1 MKIYYYLCAI
11 KKHVVAMITY
21 KNHKRVMARLVVAV
35 ALLMPAA
42 VVAQDDDSAKPNTFA
57 IDAELM
63 TRSELR
69 VGGLPESDDDTDN
82 KAYFILERTRL
93 GLDYERTFLKAH
105 VTAQHSAVWGQAGKG
120 SFNLYEA
127 WVQLSSR
134 RGFFA
139 KIGRQVLSYDDERII
154 GSNDWAMTALSH
166 DLIKLGYESGQ
177 HKLHLMAAYN
187 QNAESVNGGTEYRNG
202 DKPYKT
208 MQNLWYHYDHP
219 RVPFGASLLFMNQG
233 QQSMRDDNLKKTYY
247 QQLMGTYIS
256 YRPKNWSAEGSI
268 YYQFGKNEYGLDI
281 SAWMASVKG
290 SYSFSEQW
298 KLTAGYDYLSGDPY
312 FAVPQGGAIGLVQHK
327 TIKGFS
333 PLYGS
338 HHQFYGA
345 MDFFYVSTYFNGF
358 TPGLQNYYTEVS
370 YSPMSKLKINAAY
383 HYFAI
388 ATNTENLN
396 KTLGHELELSASY
409 TPIKE
414 VTVSLGYSYMRGS
427 ETMVH
432 LKRVDSQRDLHWAW
446 LNLIVRP
453 RFLQV
458 KW

>member
-1 MKIYYYLCAI
+1 MKKNTSIMFTFTHRNKI
-11 KKHVVAMITY
+11 VVAT
-21 KNHKRVMARLVVAV
+21 
-35 ALLMPAA
+35 ALAIAMLLPSTAL
-42 VVAQDDDSAKPNTFA
+42 AQEATGDDSEKINKFT

-63 TRSELR
+63 ARSELR
-69 VGGLPESDDDTDN
+69 NGGLPIDDEDTDN

-93 GLDYERTFLKAH
+93 ALDFERTFLKAH
-105 VTAQHSAVWGQAGKG
+105 ITAQHNAIWGQAGKG

-127 WVQLSSR
+127 WAQFTAR
-134 RGFFA
+134 NGMFA

-166 DLIKLGYESGQ
+166 DMIKLGWDSPI
-177 HKLHLMAAYN
+177 HNIHLMLAYN
-187 QNAESVNGGTEYRNG
+187 QNSESVNGGTEYRYG

-208 MQNLWYHYDHP
+208 MQNLWYHYQHP

-233 QQSMRDDNLKKTYY
+233 LQSERDENLQKTYF
-247 QQLMGTYIS
+247 QQLIGTYLS
-256 YRPKNWSAEGSI
+256 YKPRNWSAEGSF
-268 YYQFGKNEYGLDI
+268 YYQLGKNESGIDI
-281 SAWMASVKG
+281 RAWMASAKG
-290 SYSFSEQW
+290 TYSPSMQW
-298 KLTAGYDYLSGDPY
+298 KLTAGYDYMSGDPF
-312 FAVPQGGAIGLVQHK
+312 FAVPTGGGIGLIQHK

-338 HHQFYGA
+338 HHKFYGA
-345 MDFFYVSTYFNGF
+345 MDFFYVSTYYDGF
-358 TPGLQNYYTEVS
+358 TPGLQNYYAGVT
-370 YSPMSKLKINAAY
+370 YKPISKLKFDATY

-388 ATNTENLN
+388 ATNTNNLD
-396 KTLGHELELSASY
+396 KTLGHEFEFTASY

-427 ETMVH
+427 KTMEA
-432 LKRVDSQRDLHWAW
+432 LKRVDSERQLHWAW

>member
-1 MKIYYYLCAI
+1 MVTFTHRNKI
-11 KKHVVAMITY
+11 VVAT
-21 KNHKRVMARLVVAV
+21 
-35 ALLMPAA
+35 ALAIAMLLPSTAL
-42 VVAQDDDSAKPNTFA
+42 AQEATGDDSEKINKFT

-63 TRSELR
+63 ARSELR
-69 VGGLPESDDDTDN
+69 NGGLPIDDEDTDN

-93 GLDYERTFLKAH
+93 ALDFERTFLKAH
-105 VTAQHSAVWGQAGKG
+105 ITAQHNAIWGQAGKG

-127 WVQLSSR
+127 WAQFTAR
-134 RGFFA
+134 NGMFA

-166 DLIKLGYESGQ
+166 DMIKLGWDSPI
-177 HKLHLMAAYN
+177 HNIHLMLAYN
-187 QNAESVNGGTEYRNG
+187 QNSESVNGGTEYRYG

-208 MQNLWYHYDHP
+208 MQNLWYHYQHP

-233 QQSMRDDNLKKTYY
+233 LQSERDENLQKTYY
-247 QQLMGTYIS
+247 QQLIGTYLS
-256 YRPKNWSAEGSI
+256 YKPSNWSAEGSF
-268 YYQFGKNEYGLDI
+268 YYQLGKNESGIDI
-281 SAWMASVKG
+281 RAWMASAKG
-290 SYSFSEQW
+290 TYSPSMQW
-298 KLTAGYDYLSGDPY
+298 KLTAGYDYMSGDPF
-312 FAVPQGGAIGLVQHK
+312 FAVPTGGGIGLIQHK

-338 HHQFYGA
+338 HHKFYGA
-345 MDFFYVSTYFNGF
+345 MDFFYVSTYYDGF
-358 TPGLQNYYTEVS
+358 TPGLQNYYAGVT
-370 YSPMSKLKINAAY
+370 YKPISKLKFDATY

-388 ATNTENLN
+388 ATNTNNLD
-396 KTLGHELELSASY
+396 KTLGHEFEFTASY

-427 ETMVH
+427 KTMEA
-432 LKRVDSQRDLHWAW
+432 LKRVDSERQLHWAW

-453 RFLQV
+453 RFLQI

>member
-1 MKIYYYLCAI
+1 MKKNTSIMVTFTHRNKI
-11 KKHVVAMITY
+11 VVAT
-21 KNHKRVMARLVVAV
+21 
-35 ALLMPAA
+35 ALAIAMLLPSTAL
-42 VVAQDDDSAKPNTFA
+42 AQEATGDDSEKINKFT

-69 VGGLPESDDDTDN
+69 YGGLPTDDEDTDN

-105 VTAQHSAVWGQAGKG
+105 VTAQHNAIWGQAGKG

-127 WVQLSSR
+127 WVQLSSQK
-134 RGFFA
+134 GFFA

-166 DLIKLGYESGQ
+166 DLVKFGYENKQ
-177 HKLHLMAAYN
+177 HKIHLMLAYN
-187 QNAESVNGGTEYRNG
+187 QNSESVNGGTEYRYG

-208 MQNLWYHYDHP
+208 MQNLWYHYQHP

-233 QQSMRDDNLKKTYY
+233 LQSERDENLQKTYY
-247 QQLMGTYIS
+247 QQLIGTYLS
-256 YRPKNWSAEGSI
+256 YKPSNWSAEGSF
-268 YYQFGKNEYGLDI
+268 YYQMGKNEGGIDI
-281 SAWMASVKG
+281 RAWMASAKG
-290 SYSFSEQW
+290 TYSPTMQW
-298 KLTAGYDYLSGDPY
+298 KLTAGYDYMSGDPF
-312 FAVPQGGAIGLVQHK
+312 FAVPTGGGIGLIQHK

-338 HHQFYGA
+338 HHKFYGA
-345 MDFFYVSTYFNGF
+345 MDFFYVSTYYNGF
-358 TPGLQNYYTEVS
+358 TPGLQNYYAGVTFK
-370 YSPMSKLKINAAY
+370 PISKLKFDATY

-388 ATNTENLN
+388 ATNTNNLD
-396 KTLGHELELSASY
+396 KTLGHEFEFTASY

-427 ETMVH
+427 KTMET
-432 LKRVDSQRDLHWAW
+432 LKRVDSERQLHWAW

>member
-1 MKIYYYLCAI
+1 MTIAQSRKMPFVLALLATALLLP
-11 KKHVVAMITY
+11 VVAWGQESQGES
-21 KNHKRVMARLVVAV
+21 KEKL
-35 ALLMPAA
+35 
-42 VVAQDDDSAKPNTFA
+42 NTFS

-69 VGGLPESDDDTDN
+69 KGGLPVDETDTDN

-105 VTAQHSAVWGQAGKG
+105 VTAQHNAIWGQAGKG

-127 WVQLSSR
+127 WVQLTSR
-134 RGFFA
+134 KGFFA

-166 DLIKLGYESGQ
+166 DLVKFGYENNQ
-177 HKLHLMAAYN
+177 HKIHLMLAYN
-187 QNAESVNGGTEYRNG
+187 QNSESVNGGTEYRYG

-208 MQNLWYHYDHP
+208 MQNLWYHYQHP
-219 RVPFGASLLFMNQG
+219 RVPFGASLLVMNQG
-233 QQSMRDDNLKKTYY
+233 LQSENDEDLTKTYY
-247 QQLMGTYIS
+247 QQLLGTYIS
-256 YRPKNWSAEGSI
+256 YKPRNWSAEGSF
-268 YYQFGKNEYGLDI
+268 YYQCGKNENGTNI

-290 SYSFSEQW
+290 TYSPSTHW
-298 KLTAGYDYLSGDPY
+298 KIKAGYDILSGDPF
-312 FAVPQGGAIGLVQHK
+312 FAVPTGSGIGLVQHK

-338 HHQFYGA
+338 HHKFYGA
-345 MDFFYVSTYFNGF
+345 MDFFYVSTYYDGF
-358 TPGLQNYYTEVS
+358 TPGLQNYYAGAT
-370 YSPMSKLKINAAY
+370 YRPNGKFKFDAAY

-388 ATNTENLN
+388 ASNTNNL
-396 KTLGHELELSASY
+396 KKPLGHEMELTAAY

-414 VTVSLGYSYMRGS
+414 VTVSLGYSYMRGTD
-427 ETMVH
+427 TMVA
-432 LKRVDSQRDLHWAW
+432 LKRVDSDHSLHWAW

>member
-1 MKIYYYLCAI
+1 MFTFTHRNKI
-11 KKHVVAMITY
+11 VVAT
-21 KNHKRVMARLVVAV
+21 
-35 ALLMPAA
+35 ALAIAMLLPSTAL
-42 VVAQDDDSAKPNTFA
+42 AQEATGDDSEKINKFT

-63 TRSELR
+63 ARSELR
-69 VGGLPESDDDTDN
+69 NGGLPIDDEDTDN

-93 GLDYERTFLKAH
+93 ALDFERTFLKAH
-105 VTAQHSAVWGQAGKG
+105 ITAQHNAIWGQAGKG

-127 WVQLSSR
+127 WAQFTAR
-134 RGFFA
+134 NGMFA

-166 DLIKLGYESGQ
+166 DMIKLGWDSPI
-177 HKLHLMAAYN
+177 HNIHLMLAYN
-187 QNAESVNGGTEYRNG
+187 QNSESVNDGTEYRYG

-208 MQNLWYHYDHP
+208 MQNLWYHYQHP

-233 QQSMRDDNLKKTYY
+233 LQSERDENLQKTYF
-247 QQLMGTYIS
+247 QQLIGTYLS
-256 YRPKNWSAEGSI
+256 YKPRNWSAEGSF
-268 YYQFGKNEYGLDI
+268 YYQLGKNESGIDI
-281 SAWMASVKG
+281 RAWMASAKG
-290 SYSFSEQW
+290 TYSPSMQW
-298 KLTAGYDYLSGDPY
+298 KLTAGYDYMSGDPF
-312 FAVPQGGAIGLVQHK
+312 FAVPTGGGIGLIQHK

-338 HHQFYGA
+338 HHKFYGA
-345 MDFFYVSTYFNGF
+345 MDFFYVSTYYDGF
-358 TPGLQNYYTEVS
+358 TPGLQNYYAGVT
-370 YSPMSKLKINAAY
+370 YKPISKLKFDATY

-388 ATNTENLN
+388 ATNTNNLD
-396 KTLGHELELSASY
+396 KTLGHEFEFTASY

-427 ETMVH
+427 KTMEA
-432 LKRVDSQRDLHWAW
+432 LKRVDSERQLHWAW

>member
-1 MKIYYYLCAI
+1 MFTFTHRNKI
-11 KKHVVAMITY
+11 VVAT
-21 KNHKRVMARLVVAV
+21 
-35 ALLMPAA
+35 ALAIAMLLPSTAL
-42 VVAQDDDSAKPNTFA
+42 AQEATGDDSEKINKFT

-63 TRSELR
+63 ARSELR
-69 VGGLPESDDDTDN
+69 NGGLPIDDEDTDN

-93 GLDYERTFLKAH
+93 ALDFERTFLKAH
-105 VTAQHSAVWGQAGKG
+105 ITAQHNAIWGQAGKG

-127 WVQLSSR
+127 WAQFTAR
-134 RGFFA
+134 NGMFA

-166 DLIKLGYESGQ
+166 DMIKLGWDSPI
-177 HKLHLMAAYN
+177 HNIHLMLAYN
-187 QNAESVNGGTEYRNG
+187 QNSESVNGGTEYRYG

-208 MQNLWYHYDHP
+208 MQNLWYHYQHP

-233 QQSMRDDNLKKTYY
+233 LQSEREENLKKTYY
-247 QQLMGTYIS
+247 QQLIGTFLS
-256 YRPKNWSAEGSI
+256 YKPRNWSAEGSF
-268 YYQFGKNEYGLDI
+268 YYQLGKNETGIDI
-281 SAWMASVKG
+281 RAWMASAKG
-290 SYSFSEQW
+290 TYSPTAQW
-298 KLTAGYDYLSGDPY
+298 KLTAGYDYMSGDPF
-312 FAVPQGGAIGLVQHK
+312 FAVPSGGGIGLIQHK

-338 HHQFYGA
+338 HHKFYGA
-345 MDFFYVSTYFNGF
+345 MDFFYVSTYYDGF
-358 TPGLQNYYTEVS
+358 TPGLQNYYAGVTFK
-370 YSPMSKLKINAAY
+370 PISKLKFDATY

-388 ATNTENLN
+388 ATNTNNLD
-396 KTLGHELELSASY
+396 KTLGHELEFTASY

-427 ETMVH
+427 KTMEA
-432 LKRVDSQRDLHWAW
+432 LKRVDSERQLHWAW

-453 RFLQV
+453 RFLQI

>member
-1 MKIYYYLCAI
+1 
-11 KKHVVAMITY
+11 MITLR
-21 KNHKRVMARLVVAV
+21 HLITLMVATTLALAPV
-35 ALLMPAA
+35 ATL
-42 VVAQDDDSAKPNTFA
+42 AQETTTDENDKINKFT

-69 VGGLPESDDDTDN
+69 YGGLPTDAEDTDN

-93 GLDYERTFLKAH
+93 ALDFERTFLKAH
-105 VTAQHSAVWGQAGKG
+105 VTAQHNAIWGQAGKG
-120 SFNLYEA
+120 SFNIYEA
-127 WVQLSSR
+127 WAQFTAR
-134 RGFFA
+134 NGMFA

-166 DLIKLGYESGQ
+166 DMIKLGWDSPI
-177 HKLHLMAAYN
+177 HKIHLMLAYN
-187 QNAESVNGGTEYRNG
+187 QNSESVNGGTDYRYG

-208 MQNLWYHYDHP
+208 MQNLWYHYQHP

-233 QQSMRDDNLKKTYY
+233 LQSEREENLKKTYY
-247 QQLMGTYIS
+247 QQLIGTYLS
-256 YRPKNWSAEGSI
+256 YKPRNWSAEGSF
-268 YYQFGKNEYGLDI
+268 YYQLGKNESGIDI
-281 SAWMASVKG
+281 RAWMASAKG
-290 SYSFSEQW
+290 TYSPSMQW
-298 KLTAGYDYLSGDPY
+298 KLTAGYDYMSGDPF
-312 FAVPQGGAIGLVQHK
+312 FAVPAGGGIGLIQHK
-327 TIKGFS
+327 IIKGFS

-338 HHQFYGA
+338 HHKFYGA

-358 TPGLQNYYTEVS
+358 TPGLQNYYAGVT
-370 YSPMSKLKINAAY
+370 YKPISKLKFDATY

-396 KTLGHELELSASY
+396 KKLGHEIEFTAAY

-414 VTVSLGYSYMRGS
+414 VTVSIGYSYMRGS
-427 ETMVH
+427 KTMEA
-432 LKRVDSQRDLHWAW
+432 LKRVDSQRQLHWAW
-446 LNLIVRP
+446 LNLIVKP

>member
-1 MKIYYYLCAI
+1 
-11 KKHVVAMITY
+11 MITLR
-21 KNHKRVMARLVVAV
+21 HLITLMVATTLVLAPVAT
-35 ALLMPAA
+35 L
-42 VVAQDDDSAKPNTFA
+42 AQETTTDENDKINKFT

-69 VGGLPESDDDTDN
+69 YGGLPTDAEDTDN

-93 GLDYERTFLKAH
+93 ALDFERTFLKAH
-105 VTAQHSAVWGQAGKG
+105 VTAQHNAIWGQAGKG
-120 SFNLYEA
+120 SFNIYEA
-127 WVQLSSR
+127 WAQFTAR
-134 RGFFA
+134 NGMFA

-166 DLIKLGYESGQ
+166 DMIKLGWDSPI
-177 HKLHLMAAYN
+177 HKIHLMLAYN
-187 QNAESVNGGTEYRNG
+187 QNSESVNGGTDYRYG

-208 MQNLWYHYDHP
+208 MQNLWYHYQHP

-233 QQSMRDDNLKKTYY
+233 LQSEREENLKKTYY
-247 QQLMGTYIS
+247 QQLIGTYLS
-256 YRPKNWSAEGSI
+256 YKPRNWSAEGSF
-268 YYQFGKNEYGLDI
+268 YYQLGKNESGIDI
-281 SAWMASVKG
+281 RAWMASAKG
-290 SYSFSEQW
+290 TYSPSMQW
-298 KLTAGYDYLSGDPY
+298 KLTAGYDYMSGDPF
-312 FAVPQGGAIGLVQHK
+312 FAVPTGGGIGLIQHK

-338 HHQFYGA
+338 HHKFYGA
-345 MDFFYVSTYFNGF
+345 MDFFYVSTYYNGF
-358 TPGLQNYYTEVS
+358 TPGLQNYYAGVTFK
-370 YSPMSKLKINAAY
+370 PISKLKFDATY

-388 ATNTENLN
+388 ATNTNNL
-396 KTLGHELELSASY
+396 KKELGHEVEFTAAY

-427 ETMVH
+427 KTMEA
-432 LKRVDSQRDLHWAW
+432 LKRVDSERHLHWAW

>member
-1 MKIYYYLCAI
+1 MKKNTSIMFTFTHRNKI
-11 KKHVVAMITY
+11 VVAT
-21 KNHKRVMARLVVAV
+21 
-35 ALLMPAA
+35 ALAIAMLLPSTAL
-42 VVAQDDDSAKPNTFA
+42 AQEATGDDSEKINKFT

-63 TRSELR
+63 ARSELR
-69 VGGLPESDDDTDN
+69 NGGLPIDDEDTDN

-93 GLDYERTFLKAH
+93 ALDFERTFLKAH
-105 VTAQHSAVWGQAGKG
+105 ITAQHNAIWGQAGKG

-127 WVQLSSR
+127 WAQFTAR
-134 RGFFA
+134 NGMFA

-166 DLIKLGYESGQ
+166 DMIKLGWDSPI
-177 HKLHLMAAYN
+177 HNIHLMLAYN
-187 QNAESVNGGTEYRNG
+187 QNSESVNGGTEYRYG

-208 MQNLWYHYDHP
+208 MQNLWYHYQHP

-233 QQSMRDDNLKKTYY
+233 LQSERDENLQKTYF
-247 QQLMGTYIS
+247 QQLIGTYLS
-256 YRPKNWSAEGSI
+256 YKPRNWSAEGSF
-268 YYQFGKNEYGLDI
+268 YYQLGKNESGIDI
-281 SAWMASVKG
+281 RAWMASAKG
-290 SYSFSEQW
+290 TYSPSMQW
-298 KLTAGYDYLSGDPY
+298 KLTAGYDYMSGDPF
-312 FAVPQGGAIGLVQHK
+312 FAVPTGGGIGLIQHK

-338 HHQFYGA
+338 HHKFYGA
-345 MDFFYVSTYFNGF
+345 MDFFYVSTYYDGF
-358 TPGLQNYYTEVS
+358 TPGLQNYYAGVTFK
-370 YSPMSKLKINAAY
+370 PISKLKFDVTY

-388 ATNTENLN
+388 ATNTNNLD
-396 KTLGHELELSASY
+396 KTLGHEFEFTASY

-427 ETMVH
+427 KTMEA
-432 LKRVDSQRDLHWAW
+432 LKRVDSERQLHWAW

-453 RFLQV
+453 RFLQI

>member
-1 MKIYYYLCAI
+1 MTNYQRDI
-11 KKHVVAMITY
+11 KSLSM
-21 KNHKRVMARLVVAV
+21 VMVAV
-35 ALLMPAA
+35 AVLLPVRAL
-42 VVAQDDDSAKPNTFA
+42 AQDESKLLQDEKLNTFT

-69 VGGLPESDDDTDN
+69 NGGLPETEEDTDN

-105 VTAQHSAVWGQAGKG
+105 VTAQHSAIWGQAGKG

-127 WVQLSSR
+127 WVQLTSR
-134 RGFFA
+134 KGFFA

-166 DLIKLGYESGQ
+166 DLVKLGYENKQ
-177 HKLHLMAAYN
+177 HKVHLMLAYN
-187 QNAESVNGGTEYRNG
+187 QNSESVNGGTQYFYG

-208 MQNLWYHYDHP
+208 MQNLWYHYQHP

-233 QQSMRDDNLKKTYY
+233 LQSERDDNLNKTYF
-247 QQLMGTYIS
+247 QQLIGTYLS
-256 YRPKNWSAEGSI
+256 YKPNRWSAEGSF
-268 YYQFGKNEYGLDI
+268 YYQMGKNENGIDI
-281 SAWMASVKG
+281 RAWMASVKG
-290 SYSFSEQW
+290 TYSPTAQW
-298 KLTAGYDYLSGDPY
+298 RLTAGYDILCGDPF
-312 FAVPQGGAIGLVQHK
+312 FAVPAGGGIGLGLIQHK

-338 HHQFYGA
+338 HHKFYGA
-345 MDFFYVSTYFNGF
+345 MDFFYVSTYYNGF
-358 TPGLQNYYTEVS
+358 TPGLQNYYASVT
-370 YSPMSKLKINAAY
+370 YKPISKLKFDAAY

-388 ATNTENLN
+388 ATNTENL
-396 KTLGHELELSASY
+396 KKSLGHEIELTAAY

-427 ETMVH
+427 KTMEA
-432 LKRVDSQRDLHWAW
+432 LKRVDSERQLHWAW